1 MLTSRITDAAAGHNP
16 AKLEHS
22 AHEQLAAACLLPYY
36 FAVCRLVRGLPL
48 HAVQYVGRIYIA
60 PERGTTSHHAIR
72 SRNSQ
77 RDRLHGVRHIVA
89 GHIPR
94 RNRAR
99 REATRS
105 ARKCVHPPSICPYVG
120 VDEHC

>member
-1 MLTSRITDAAAGHNP
+1 MMLTSRITDAAAGHNP

-60 PERGTTSHHAIR
+60 LEGAQLRILRFDPA
-72 SRNSQ
+72 
-77 RDRLHGVRHIVA
+77 VA
-89 GHIPR
+89 
-94 RNRAR
+94 
-99 REATRS
+99 S
-105 ARKCVHPPSICPYVG
+105 AVV
-120 VDEHC
+120 